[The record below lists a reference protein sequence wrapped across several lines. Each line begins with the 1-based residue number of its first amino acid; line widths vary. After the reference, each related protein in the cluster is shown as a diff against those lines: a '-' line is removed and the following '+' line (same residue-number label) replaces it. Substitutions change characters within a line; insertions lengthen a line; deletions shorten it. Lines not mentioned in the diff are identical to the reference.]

1 MSKLSKEIGAK
12 HFSTT
17 VLNVL
22 LRRLSEP
29 SLPAHYAVADVL
41 SLGNSLWIEL
51 QWDVVSRLVNGSVK
65 KKGMLILNEVQTGI
79 SWSEFWL
86 T

>member
-1 MSKLSKEIGAK
+1 MSKEEGAK
-12 HFSTT
+12 HFSMT

-41 SLGNSLWIEL
+41 SLGNSLWIE
-51 QWDVVSRLVNGSVK
+51 
-65 KKGMLILNEVQTGI
+65 
-79 SWSEFWL
+79 
-86 T
+86 